1 MEFEGQVK
9 HISLFHDEF
18 FISSSMDN
26 NSAQVLYSYLVGCN
40 EAQRE
45 DRRMKCFSFKEV
57 SKNVR
62 TVHNED
68 VAQPEQ
74 ENNLQSDFCRI
85 NPQNSFTFVSK
96 TLHGFVVGP
105 HSLSDIGGK
114 QSMQNFAPIVY
125 FPDQDGK
132 VKAYRLMVY
141 IGHKTML
148 ALLFDVDFTFDYSFL
163 QKLDSH
169 LAKHA
174 PIIS

>member
-1 MEFEGQVK
+1 MTNK
-9 HISLFHDEF
+9 
-18 FISSSMDN
+18 
-26 NSAQVLYSYLVGCN
+26 SAQILYSYLVGCN

-62 TVHNED
+62 TVNNEPPSGEAED
-68 VAQPEQ
+68 E
-74 ENNLQSDFCRI
+74 EKNLQSDFCRI
-85 NPQNSFTFVSK
+85 NPSSSFTFVSK

-105 HSLSDIGGK
+105 HSFSDVGGK
-114 QSMQNFAPIVY
+114 QTMQNFAPVVY
-125 FPDQDGK
+125 FPDQEGK
-132 VKAYRLMVY
+132 MKAYRLMVY

-148 ALLFDVDFTFDYSFL
+148 ALLFNEDFQFNYPFL
-163 QKLDSH
+163 SKLDSY